1 MSEARLEGHDIVV
14 SIGTTRSYR
23 LSLLASSDLCDKDSL
38 NNKLQRLSL
47 LQGGQDVG
55 IAFLLGKR
63 GDFTE
68 MMELQD
74 MSVTRISH
82 LLGW

>member
-1 MSEARLEGHDIVV
+1 MLEARLEGHDIVV

-23 LSLLASSDLCDKDSL
+23 LSLLSSSDLCDKDGL
-38 NNKLQRLSL
+38 NNKLQRLNL

-55 IAFLLGKR
+55 IAFLLGKG
-63 GDFTE
+63 GDFTG

-74 MSVTRISH
+74 M
-82 LLGW
+82 